1 MYQNGPIKLYIERG
15 KSLKSLIL
23 LSFLVFSL
31 LAPSMSWAQESYDP
45 FTDFSEYEEVTEEEA
60 DVNFFRNGRFV
71 TLGLIAGY
79 RGVTADLGEVYE
91 PGLFYGL
98 QLSYF
103 FDLRFAL
110 QFSFM
115 SGQNKIDFT
124 SESGRKLSG
133 NSETLFVSV
142 HLKHYF
148 NTENVTKGLANL
160 NPYLIGGYS
169 YVNQSTRLSDSE
181 SFGGDNASSFDLGF
195 GIEWPLMRNQSYV
208 GFQALYNL
216 VNFPAEGEELVID
229 GGTDRTGF
237 EPSGDMFHVGLTFG
251 TNF

>member
-1 MYQNGPIKLYIERG
+1 MKL
-15 KSLKSLIL
+15 LIL
-23 LSFLVFSL
+23 LPFLLFSHIS
-31 LAPSMSWAQESYDP
+31 LAQDSYDP

-79 RGVTADLGEVYE
+79 RGVTGDLGEVYD
-91 PGLFYGL
+91 PGLFYGI

-124 SESGRKLSG
+124 SENGNKLSG
-133 NSETLFVSV
+133 NSETLFISV

-169 YVNQSTRLSDSE
+169 YVNQSERLADSE
-181 SFGGDNASSFDLGF
+181 SFGGDNASSFDIGF

-216 VNFPAEGEELVID
+216 VNFPVEGEELVIED
-229 GGTDRTGF
+229 DTDRTGF
-237 EPSGDMFHVGLTFG
+237 TPAGDMFHVGLTFG